1 MYLYFVAE
9 GDSKDPVEERA
20 SQQAIFL
27 LPPESSEKQDS
38 ISCITPKLSLIKED
52 QET

>member
-1 MYLYFVAE
+1 MYLYFVEE

-20 SQQAIFL
+20 SQLPIIL

-38 ISCITPKLSLIKED
+38 ISCITPKLSLIKGDE
-52 QET
+52 ET